1 MSKKIQLEETALENI
16 MQFRPIQEM
25 IEVTSNLYRL
35 GWDER
40 NGGNITYLVDEAEVQ
55 KYIDTTKVIRNIPM
69 SFDGKELVGKYFLVT
84 GSGKYFKNVQSDP
97 ENNLGILRVAED
109 AHSVDLLWGYSD
121 GGLPTSELPAHFMSH
136 IARLAVDPE
145 NRVVMHCHATHL
157 LAMTFS
163 HEITSKAI
171 TRTLWEMCTEC
182 LVVFPEGIKV
192 LPWLVPGSNEIGEA
206 TAKAMKDFRLVLWS
220 FHGVYGAGRTIDETF
235 GLIETAEKA
244 AEVYT
249 YVQAQGGMK
258 QMITDENFKALAKQ
272 FGVTPNKDFFEM

>member
-1 MSKKIQLEETALENI
+1 MEETALENI

-249 YVQAQGGMK
+249 YVQAQGGIK
-258 QMITDENFKALAKQ
+258 QTITDENFKALAKQ